1 MSDPIVDEV
10 RKHRKEIAARFGH
23 DLRRIAAYF
32 KKREKEGGRK
42 VISSPRKPAAE

>member
-23 DLRRIAAYF
+23 DLKRIAEYF
-32 KKREKEGGRK
+32 KKREGEGGRK
-42 VISSPRKPAAE
+42 IISHVRKPTAE